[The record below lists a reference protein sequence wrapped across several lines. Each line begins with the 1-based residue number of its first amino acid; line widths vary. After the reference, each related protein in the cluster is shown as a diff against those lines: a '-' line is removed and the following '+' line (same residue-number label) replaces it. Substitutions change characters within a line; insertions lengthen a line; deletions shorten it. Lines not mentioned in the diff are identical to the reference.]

1 MLRFLLGDDVFIS
14 YSRRDGA
21 HYAAALASRLGEPEF
36 DVSCFLDQWGAS
48 AANELSRPVIRALR
62 RSYVLVL
69 IGTPGAI
76 DSSMVRQEV
85 ARFSRARLWRRHRPI
100 LPINVAGALDN
111 VSWAELTGLNR
122 TPETHDACT
131 GGLPSDRV
139 VRLVRDSCSF
149 SRRSQR
155 TRLLS
160 MAAALLLTVSTLA
173 SFWAYVQTNRATEA
187 SLQADTQTIKANSA
201 TDEAKRRNE

>member
-21 HYAAALASRLGEPEF
+21 HYAAALASRLGEREF
-36 DVSCFLDQWGAS
+36 DVSCFLDQWGAA

-76 DSSMVRQEV
+76 DSAMVRQEI
-85 ARFSRARLWRRHRPI
+85 ASFSRTRCWARNRPI

-111 VSWAELTGLNR
+111 VSWTELTGLNR
-122 TPETHDACT
+122 TPETHDACS

-160 MAAALLLTVSTLA
+160 MAAVLLLTISILA
-173 SFWAYVQTNRATEA
+173 SLWAYEQTSRATEA
-187 SLQADTQTIKANSA
+187 SLQAEKQTLRANLA
-201 TDEAKRRNE
+201 GD